1 MKYDGDIAYSQEHYQ
16 YNGIYVISPQ
26 NFGITS
32 NFGGLKVLNVLLI
45 NPPSIQ
51 STLVFVNNHNII
63 SSTGIIQD
71 SETTSTISFYAFEEF
86 GSIEIDEIN
95 ANAFALSSTVYNQD
109 ENQGYLAVSIDKSMA
124 YAVSTAESIIL
135 DTNSAGTI
143 DVTIIS
149 NA

>member
-1 MKYDGDIAYSQEHYQ
+1 MKYDGDIAYNQEDFQ

-26 NFGITS
+26 NFGIS
-32 NFGGLKVLNVLLI
+32 PNFGGLKVLNVLLI
-45 NPPSIQ
+45 SPPSIQ

-63 SSTGIIQD
+63 SSTGILED
-71 SETTSTISFYAFEEF
+71 SETTSTISFYAFDEF
-86 GSIEIDEIN
+86 GSIEIDKIN
-95 ANAFALSSTVYNQD
+95 TDAFALSSTVYNQD
-109 ENQGYLAVSIDKSMA
+109 QNQGYLAVSIDKSMA

-149 NA
+149 NT